1 MLGCVKTAAVL
12 TGCTVGRKAPGY
24 SPKLGEQE
32 VLRRWWE
39 VQV

>member
-1 MLGCVKTAAVL
+1 MLGCVKTDANAVF
-12 TGCTVGRKAPGY
+12 TVGRKAPGY
-24 SPKLGEQE
+24 WPKLGEEE